1 MTKGGLLKPGVG
13 NAHYLELSNYVKM
26 KNEIAEFIWYALS
39 GILTTSISYNA
50 ILNSGC
56 TKSVEEMEKRHQSYM
71 TKEKKIAEE
80 QKQSEAKQTVYK
92 SYE

>member
-1 MTKGGLLKPGVG
+1 
-13 NAHYLELSNYVKM
+13 M
-26 KNEIAEFIWYALS
+26 KTNIAEFIWYALS
-39 GILTTSISYNA
+39 GVLTTSISYNA

-56 TKSVEEMEKRHQSYM
+56 KKSVEEMEKRHQNYM
-71 TKEKKIAEE
+71 AQEQKIAEE